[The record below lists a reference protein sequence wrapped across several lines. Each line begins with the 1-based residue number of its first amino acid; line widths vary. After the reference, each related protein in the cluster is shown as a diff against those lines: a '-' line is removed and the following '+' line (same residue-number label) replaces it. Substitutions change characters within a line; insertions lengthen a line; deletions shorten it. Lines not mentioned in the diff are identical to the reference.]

1 MIETFDRLVMVLAG
15 ERLSKVVEVNDNFTY
30 LTVADGPLSGVNIIP
45 GFNRV
50 RDPLPESAY
59 PYILIDLIAEEPE
72 PARQALKKVSFS
84 LDLAVFEPARSFA
97 AIFGWK
103 NRRGILSLARDL
115 RGHLKQHETLKDA
128 SGIWAFGFQI
138 GATQYQVGVTEKGT
152 TNGKRYASITV
163 TYWVPNENERT

>member
-45 GFNRV
+45 GFDRV
-50 RDPLPESAY
+50 REPLSDKAY

-72 PARQALKKVSFS
+72 PTRQALKKVSFS
-84 LDLAVFEPARSFA
+84 LDLAVYEPARSFA

-152 TNGKRYASITV
+152 TNGKRYAAMTV